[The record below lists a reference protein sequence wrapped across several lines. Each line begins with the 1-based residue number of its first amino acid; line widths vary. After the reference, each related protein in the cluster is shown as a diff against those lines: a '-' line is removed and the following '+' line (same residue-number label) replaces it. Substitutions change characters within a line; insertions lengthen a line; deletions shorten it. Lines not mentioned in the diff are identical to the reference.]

1 MRAMPTKVEEIV
13 AQTRQLSR
21 EELAELV
28 DLLTVEMSAEPS
40 PEHEAM
46 WVQEAERRLEEL
58 RSGRVKAVPGEDVLA
73 RARKAV
79 GL

>member
-1 MRAMPTKVEEIV
+1 MSTKVEQIV
-13 AQTRQLSR
+13 EQTRQLSR
-21 EELAELV
+21 GELAELV
-28 DLLTVEMSAEPS
+28 DLLTVEMYAEPS

-58 RSGRVKAVPGEDVLA
+58 QSGKVKVVPGEEVMA